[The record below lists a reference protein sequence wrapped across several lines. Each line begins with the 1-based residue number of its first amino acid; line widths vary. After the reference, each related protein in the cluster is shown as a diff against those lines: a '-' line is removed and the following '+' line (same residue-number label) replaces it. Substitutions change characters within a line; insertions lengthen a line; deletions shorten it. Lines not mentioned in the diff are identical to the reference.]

1 MHRSSVRLLTIG
13 HSYVIGSNRRLAHEM
28 AVQGR
33 GRWEVTAVAPERLR
47 ADLRDVTLEPIQ
59 GEACTVR
66 ALPVAVGSIP
76 HLRFYRG
83 LSCVLNDRWDVVHVC
98 EEPYVASGAQIA
110 TLAPTGARVIPA
122 TFQNIVKRYP
132 LPFSAF
138 EGRVLRRAAAWIA
151 FGETVHEA
159 QQGKPLYAAR
169 PSRVI
174 TPGVDVERF
183 KPDPQSR
190 RAVRDK
196 LGWRDDTPVIGFL
209 GRFVPEKGL
218 DTLMRALERAAQP
231 WRALIVGGGPLL
243 QELTA
248 FSRAHPDR
256 VRVLTGVAH
265 DDVPAHLN
273 AMDLLCAPSETTSRW
288 REQFG
293 RMLIEAMA
301 CGVPVVASRS
311 GEIPHV
317 VSDAGVLVDERD
329 VDRWS
334 EAIDSQLGNPAA
346 RRELSAK
353 GIARARERFA
363 WPIVARA
370 HLAFFEELL

>member
-1 MHRSSVRLLTIG
+1 MPRTSARLLTIG
-13 HSYVIGSNRRLAHEM
+13 HSYVIANNRRLAHEM
-28 AVQGR
+28 ALQGR
-33 GRWEVTAVAPERLR
+33 GRWEVTAVAPAQLR
-47 ADLRDVTLEPIQ
+47 ADLRDVTLEPIA
-59 GEACTVR
+59 GEACALR
-66 ALPVAVGSIP
+66 ALPVAIGSIP

-83 LSCVLNDRWDVVHVC
+83 LKRVLEGGWDVVHVW

-110 TLAPTGARVIPA
+110 ALAPARARIVPA
-122 TFQNIVKRYP
+122 TFQNIIKRYP
-132 LPFSAF
+132 PPFSLF
-138 EGRVLRRAAAWIA
+138 EGSVLRRAAAWIA

-159 QQGKPLYAAR
+159 QRGKSMYAAK

-183 KPDPQSR
+183 KPDERSR
-190 RAVRDK
+190 RAIREK
-196 LGWRDDTPVIGFL
+196 LGWHDDTPVVGYL

-218 DTLMRALERAAQP
+218 GTLMRALERAVQP
-231 WRALIVGGGPLL
+231 WRALVVGGGPMLD
-243 QELTA
+243 ELTD
-248 FSRAHPDR
+248 FSQAHPDR

-265 DDVPAHLN
+265 DRVPGHLN
-273 AMDLLCAPSETTSRW
+273 AMDVLCAPSETTSRW

-301 CGVPVVASRS
+301 CGVPVIASRS

-317 VSDAGVLVDERD
+317 VSDAGVLVEERD
-329 VDRWS
+329 VAQWTQ
-334 EAIDSQLGNPAA
+334 AIDSLLGDPEK
-346 RRELSAK
+346 RRDLASK
-353 GIARARERFA
+353 GLARARERFA